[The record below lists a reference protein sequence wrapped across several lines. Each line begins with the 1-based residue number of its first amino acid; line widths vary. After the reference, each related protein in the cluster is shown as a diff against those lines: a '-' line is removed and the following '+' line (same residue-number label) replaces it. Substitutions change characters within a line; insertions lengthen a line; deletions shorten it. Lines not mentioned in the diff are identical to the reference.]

1 MVSATGVT
9 SMAIP
14 IEQIIAASYPAVLTA
29 MRKPANQWSQTSLMR
44 AMEEVKMIRRK
55 PFGPTLEE
63 TLDYRMNPNAAFLAT
78 DMTDLVLDKTE
89 VLTAASFAVGEL
101 AVPIVWSEGDDVKNP
116 TENQKV
122 ALVESLLENGINTHD
137 DKIEQALFGTVT
149 NKFLGFQNVLPD
161 DGQGTPGGV
170 DAAVETWW
178 RNPVGTYLDDGSDI
192 EAAIGTA
199 FDAASKGSGSSLK
212 PNLLFTG
219 AAAYGI
225 YMSSLQSLQRFINAK
240 EADAGFVQIA
250 FRTAAFVFSQY
261 GNTRIYGVNSKS
273 FHLDIS
279 KDANRK
285 LLEKQMIPTKVAWNR
300 KIYSA
305 LQLTTNN
312 KSRGFV
318 LTQTVAP

>member
-1 MVSATGVT
+1 
-9 SMAIP
+9 MAIP

-44 AMEEVKMIRRK
+44 AMEKIKAVRRK

-122 ALVESLLENGINTHD
+122 DLVESLLQNGINTHD
-137 DKIEQALFGTVT
+137 DKIEQAMFGTVT
-149 NKFLGFQNVLPD
+149 NKFLGFQNILPD
-161 DGQGTPGGV
+161 DGMGTPGGI
-170 DAAVETWW
+170 DAAVEVWW
-178 RNPVGTYLDDGSDI
+178 KNYTGTYFDDGSDI
-192 EAAIGTA
+192 EAALGTA
-199 FDAASKGSGSSLK
+199 FDTASKGSGSDLK
-212 PNLLFTG
+212 PTLLFSG
-219 AAAYGI
+219 AVPYGI
-225 YMSSLQSLQRFINAK
+225 YQASLQTLQRFVNTS
-240 EADAGFVQIA
+240 EADAGFTQVA
-250 FRTAAFVFSQY
+250 FRTASFVFSQY
-261 GNTRIYGVNSKS
+261 GNTRIYGINGKS

-279 KDANRK
+279 RDANRK

-318 LTQTVAP
+318 LTSTPVVP